1 MSTDDDQTL
10 TRKSSEK
17 EQRISTRR
25 AGLCVALL
33 VLLGFSLGS
42 SEFAVIGIEPE
53 LSEAFGVSL
62 ARVGELISC
71 FSITYAVCTPL
82 LAVATGRFRRFTLL
96 VAYAAIFAL
105 SNLAM
110 ALSPTFEVLLASRIM
125 LGAVSGAFLAV
136 GVTFIPELVEAK
148 SASLVISVVY
158 AAFSVAMVVATSA
171 GKMLAQ
177 AAGWHAVMDAT
188 FIFSLVVGLALV
200 LVLPRSG
207 NTDESATAREQAA
220 ILLEPQ
226 VLCTMAIFVFGVG
239 SVYVFYG
246 YISPYLESF
255 LGMDAFSTSAVL
267 MAYGVVCFFS
277 NLLSGWAD
285 SRFGIRALVPSF
297 IVQAILLLAL
307 WLVGTSFPVAL
318 APVLLIGLSMY
329 VVSVPCVSLFMRV
342 ARQRHPKALTLA
354 SSLEPMSF
362 NCGIAFG
369 TAVGGV
375 VVSGPGL
382 GAVGL
387 VGGAFS
393 FVACALVIL
402 DLLIGHGIRARQ
414 SSPAA

>member
-1 MSTDDDQTL
+1 MS
-10 TRKSSEK
+10 SSI
-17 EQRISTRR
+17 EQRSVDGKSEGVSRLSSGRTR
-25 AGLCVALL
+25 LCVALL

-62 ARVGELISC
+62 ARVGGLISA
-71 FSITYAVCTPL
+71 FSITYAICTPL

-96 VAYAAIFAL
+96 VAYAVIFTIA
-105 SNLAM
+105 NLAM
-110 ALSPTFEVLLASRIM
+110 ALSPTFEVLLVSRVM
-125 LGAVSGAFLAV
+125 LGAVAGAFLAV

-148 SASLVISVVY
+148 KASFVISIVY

-188 FIFSLVVGLALV
+188 FIFSLIVGIALV
-200 LVLPRSG
+200 LVLPRTG

-246 YISPYLESF
+246 YISPYLETF
-255 LGMDAFSTSAVL
+255 LGMDAVSTSAVL
-267 MAYGVVCFFS
+267 MVYGVVCFFS
-277 NLLSGWAD
+277 NLLSGWVD
-285 SRFGIRALVPSF
+285 SRFGISALIPSF
-297 IVQAILLLAL
+297 VVQALLLLAL
-307 WLVGTSFPVAL
+307 WFIGTSMPVAL

-329 VVSVPCVSLFMRV
+329 VVSVPCVTLFMRV

-369 TAVGGV
+369 TTVGGS

-387 VGGAFS
+387 VGGFFS
-393 FVACALVIL
+393 LVACALVAF
-402 DLLIGHGIRARQ
+402 DLFLGHVGSHHRTRTA
-414 SSPAA
+414 